1 MREIIID
8 TDKGYQFSSR
18 RNYPIVIY
26 EYFGNGKVEKLHEGY
41 IDSSVDFLSK
51 EPNLGIVWI
60 DNNEMVANQLVKYL
74 YEKGIGVSRNLS
86 AYNYIKESRFVKR
99 FISYWIETKPEK
111 YVRW

>member
-8 TDKGYQFSSR
+8 TDNGYQFSSR